1 MSGVLSNAVSGLQAS
16 QNALRTAGHNIANA
30 NTEGYNRQR
39 VNDVARPAER
49 YGNAG
54 YLGTGVTTQSIE
66 RVVDQFVNR
75 QLRMDT
81 TAFNQLDKY
90 NTNIGKIDKLLA
102 NESTGLSAGLQRF
115 FSAVQN
121 GADDPSSTPGRQLV
135 LTEAASLANRFNTL
149 HDRFIEIGQSVEGEI
164 SVITQTINS
173 LAKNVAELNQAIG
186 NKSMS
191 SGSEPNDL
199 LDQRDQILSELS
211 ELISIETLQQSDGS
225 MSVFVGKGQALVQ
238 GQNAN
243 RFEVRD
249 GSQIFL
255 AGGSRTPNITE
266 QLNGGQLGGL
276 LNFDRDVLQ
285 PSMNDLGRIGIILAD
300 QFNTQQRQGL
310 DLDGDYGQLMFG
322 DINEPELMAE
332 RVVQSRNNAGPDDR
346 DMALAIV
353 DTGQLTSSDYQVKII
368 ENSNNYVITRLD
380 DDTVVQQGVL
390 TGAYPTSIEFDGL
403 SLQLQGGSFQGGD
416 EFTLKPTVNGARDM
430 AALLSRPE
438 DLAFAAPLRTAT
450 DPGNFGTG
458 VVSQGQV
465 LSLVDGNGDRL
476 PAFASS
482 GELSPPILVR
492 FTSATTYDVLDNSD
506 PGNPVPMEP
515 PLREQTFVPG
525 RDNALFSSDPGE
537 TRVMGEGARVGL
549 PDGRTAADGILG
561 FAAQSNGY
569 PAEQLTFRRPNPDTG
584 EIEQQAVITRAN
596 ASAAQTAER
605 LSSVPGVS
613 ANAFTS
619 ATLTDINIDSFAS
632 PLQITL
638 NGENLLE
645 YEAGVLSNKVPNP
658 QTDESAFN
666 DYLAERINQND
677 NLAALG
683 FRAESGGNPI
693 TGAPELRLV
702 ASSGVDMDVRLEA
715 DNTGTNQLS
724 VNDSNGNPNVRLE
737 GGGAGFQAQVTVGG
751 RVDITMAEGITLQT
765 APDDSQ
771 LFGDSSAADFARS
784 SYLGYQ
790 VSIKG
795 QPQAGDNF
803 SVEFNTDA
811 SNDNRNALA
820 MADLATGKT
829 IGQGKFSFADAYGRL
844 VEDVGTKSSSSRSNT
859 QAAKSLMEQTQALR
873 DSVSGVNLDEE
884 AANLIKYEQ
893 VYNAN
898 SRVISVARDLFDTLL
913 NAV

>member
-1 MSGVLSNAVSGLQAS
+1 MSGVLSNAISGLQAS

-30 NTEGYNRQR
+30 NTDGYSRQR

-49 YGNAG
+49 AGASG
-54 YLGTGVTTQSIE
+54 YLGSGVGTASIE
-66 RVVDQFVNR
+66 RIVDEFVNR

-81 TAFNQLDKY
+81 TAYHQLDKY
-90 NTNIGKIDKLLA
+90 NANIGKIDKLLA
-102 NESTGLSAGLQRF
+102 EEDTGLSAGLQRF

-135 LTEAASLANRFNTL
+135 LTEADSLANRFNTL
-149 HDRFIEIGQSVEGEI
+149 HDRFIEIGQSVDGEM
-164 SVITQTINS
+164 SVLTQTVNS
-173 LAKNVAELNQAIG
+173 LAKNVVELNQAIG
-186 NKSMS
+186 NKSKA

-199 LDQRDQILSELS
+199 LDQRDQVLSELS
-211 ELISIETLQQSDGS
+211 ELVAIETLKQSDGS

-243 RFEVRD
+243 RFELRD
-249 GSQIFL
+249 DSQIFL
-255 AGGSRTPNITE
+255 TGGSRTTNITE

-276 LNFDRDVLQ
+276 ISFDRDVLQ
-285 PSMNDLGRIGIILAD
+285 PAMNDMGRIAIVLAD

-310 DLDGDYGQLMFG
+310 DLEGDYGQLMFG
-322 DINEPELMAE
+322 DINEPALMAE
-332 RVVQSRNNAGPDDR
+332 RVVQNRNNAGPDDR

-353 DTGQLTSSDYQVKII
+353 DTGQLTSSDYHVKII
-368 ENSNNYVITRLD
+368 ENSNNYVVTRLND
-380 DDTVVQQGVL
+380 DSVVQEGVL
-390 TGAYPTSIEFDGL
+390 SGAYPTSIEFDGL

-416 EFTLKPTVNGARDM
+416 EFTLKPTVNGGRDM
-430 AALLSRPE
+430 AAQLSRPQ

-450 DPGNFGTG
+450 DAGNFGTG
-458 VVSQGQV
+458 EVSQGQV

-525 RDNALFSSDPGE
+525 RDNALFSSDPGA
-537 TRVMGEGARVGL
+537 TRVLGEGARVGL
-549 PDGRTAADGILG
+549 PEGRSAGLQPSG
-561 FAAQSNGY
+561 SAAQTNGY
-569 PAEQLTFRRPNPDTG
+569 PAEQLTFRRLNPDSG
-584 EIEQQAVITRAN
+584 DFEQQAVITRAN

-605 LSSVPGVS
+605 LSRVPGVS

-645 YEAGVLSNKVPNP
+645 YEAGVLSGNVPNP

-666 DYLAERINQND
+666 DYLAERINQNE

-683 FRAESGGNPI
+683 FRAESGGNPN
-693 TGAPELRLV
+693 TGSPELRLV
-702 ASSGVDMDVRLEA
+702 ASSGVDVDIRLEA
-715 DNTGTNQLS
+715 DSAGTNQLS
-724 VNDSNGNPNVRLE
+724 VNDGNGNPNVRLE
-737 GGGAGFQAQVTVGG
+737 GGGAGTQSKVTVGG
-751 RVDITMAEGITLQT
+751 RVDITMAEGITLES
-765 APDDSQ
+765 APSDSQ
-771 LFGDSSAADFARS
+771 LFGDSSAADFAQS

-795 QPQAGDNF
+795 QPQAGDSF

-820 MADLATGKT
+820 MTALDTGKT
-829 IGQGKFSFADAYGRL
+829 IGQGKFSFSDAYGRL
-844 VEDVGTKSSSSRSNT
+844 VEDVGTKSSASRGNT
-859 QAAKSLMEQTQALR
+859 QAAKSLMEQTQGLR

-893 VYNAN
+893 AYNAN